1 MPQRDSIHEAVRNAL
16 IRDGWTITADPFSM
30 RYEELRVMADLAA
43 EKSLLAERGTE
54 SIVVEIKTFG
64 GRSFVRELEMAL
76 GQYFLYER
84 ILTRLQLPHKLYLA
98 TSQIAYDAF
107 LVADGARAMLRDGM
121 VSLIVVNLEQE
132 RVTQWID

>member
-1 MPQRDSIHEAVRNAL
+1 MRTLLRAEEGWVPQRDSIHEAVRNAL

-84 ILTRLQLPHKLYLA
+84 ILKRLQL
-98 TSQIAYDAF
+98 QI
-107 LVADGARAMLRDGM
+107 GRAH
-121 VSLIVVNLEQE
+121 V
-132 RVTQWID
+132 

>member
-84 ILTRLQLPHKLYLA
+84 ILKRLQLPHKLYLA

-107 LVADGARAMLRDGM
+107 LVADGARAMLHDGM

>member
-1 MPQRDSIHEAVRNAL
+1 MPQRDRIHDAVKNAL
-16 IRDGWTITADPFSM
+16 VKDGWTITADPFSM

-84 ILTRLQLPHKLYLA
+84 ILARLQLPHRLYLA

-107 LVADGARAMLRDGM
+107 LVADGARAMLQDGT

-132 RVTQWID
+132 RVTQWIE